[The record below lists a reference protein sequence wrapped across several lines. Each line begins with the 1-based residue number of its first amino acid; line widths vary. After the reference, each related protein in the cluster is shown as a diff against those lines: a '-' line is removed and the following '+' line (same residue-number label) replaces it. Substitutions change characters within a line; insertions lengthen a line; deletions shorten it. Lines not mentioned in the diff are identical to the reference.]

1 MPNPVTIH
9 ELDEALA
16 EYYLMQS
23 QIRTLRQQAL
33 DVWRRIAHLENKIRK
48 KHTNPKRPQRKTP

>member
-9 ELDEALA
+9 ELNEALA

-33 DVWRRIAHLENKIRK
+33 DVWRRIAHMEHAIRK
-48 KHTNPKRPQRKTP
+48 SQPTPQPHKGKHP